1 MRGSRGGGGVVS
13 GNIKSG
19 IGKIAAIGI
28 FAPPPRIRNDFLT
41 GICTIF
47 FEL

>member
-1 MRGSRGGGGVVS
+1 MRGSRGGGVVS

-28 FAPPPRIRNDFLT
+28 FAPPPPRIRNDFLT